1 MHSHKVHN
9 AEAYSYLRV
18 GNEVQIDFINYFNSG
33 MTPAAAKNYHEIK
46 LTALDDLD
54 DEMEYIKVLANAQL
68 NPTER
73 QVYQMFDNWRFLL
86 ILTF

>member
-9 AEAYSYLRV
+9 AEAYKFLRV
-18 GNEVQIDFINYFNSG
+18 SNEVQNDFTNYFNSG
-33 MTPAAAKNYHEIK
+33 MTPAAAKTYHEIK
-46 LTALDDLD
+46 LTTLDDLD

-73 QVYQMFDNWRFLL
+73 QVYQMFDKWRFV
-86 ILTF
+86 II